1 MLCHCIY
8 AYILIR
14 SPGPGELK
22 IALDPNSQTTFS
34 IYRRGQSNLTISVA
48 SNLVSPEVQQ
58 GVFHFLRMVPV
69 TPTSRRL
76 QFVSLQE
83 LHRFQYEI
91 TGFQVLF
98 DGRASNFTISR
109 RLMVVPIYKKWEAQ
123 GTRVQ
128 ILKQG
133 NVVQLAAFFPADFS
147 HGRCMNFV
155 IKEMDVFET
164 VVRNGGKYGVRIV
177 DAKFALPRPLSS
189 ATTAAVGPHYNT
201 QSPATVKNNKERS
214 FDEALKAQ
222 GPGEEMFCCLDMPD
236 YPGEHDDI
244 TIWFEDERVW
254 RSFMDVVPGTKKEAS
269 KIGASLR
276 R

>member
-1 MLCHCIY
+1 MLCTQDIN
-8 AYILIR
+8 LFF
-14 SPGPGELK
+14 PQGPGELK
-22 IALDPNSQTTFS
+22 IALDPHSMTTFS
-34 IYRRGQSNLTISVA
+34 IYRRAQSNLTVSVA
-48 SNLVSPEVQQ
+48 SNLVSHDVQES
-58 GVFHFLRMVPV
+58 VFRFLRMLPI

-76 QFVSLQE
+76 QFQSLDE

-91 TGFQVLF
+91 TGFKVLF
-98 DGRASNFTISR
+98 DARASNFAISR
-109 RLMVVPIYKKWEAQ
+109 RLMIVPIYKKWEAQ
-123 GTRVQ
+123 GTRIQ

-155 IKEMDVFET
+155 VKEMDVFET
-164 VVRNGGKYGVRIV
+164 MVRNGGKYGVRIV
-177 DAKFALPRPLSS
+177 DAKFALPRPI
-189 ATTAAVGPHYNT
+189 
-201 QSPATVKNNKERS
+201 SPATASAVGAQLNNSSPISVKHNKEKNFEEPTR
-214 FDEALKAQ
+214 AQ

-244 TIWFEDERVW
+244 TIWFEDENTW
-254 RSFMDVVPGTKKEAS
+254 REFMGIVPGTKKEAS